1 MWQNFCQLPKNGK
14 IGFGTS
20 YWSIIPSL
28 VEIGAFLEF
37 GQCGETF
44 ASCPK
49 WQNRTRH
56 MLLVHYTKFGW
67 NRSIFRIW
75 AMWRN
80 FCKLPK
86 MAKSDS
92 VGCAESDFAI
102 FWQLAKIL
110 PHCQNSKK
118 LLLVAQNGKI
128 GLSTSYWSIIPSLVE
143 IGALL
148 EFRQLFASCPKWPN
162 RTRHILLVHY
172 IKFGWN
178 RSTFRIWAM
187 WQNFCQLPKM
197 AKSDSAHPTG
207 PLYQVWLKSEHF

>member
-1 MWQNFCQLPKNGK
+1 MAKLLPVAQNGK
-14 IGFGTS
+14 IGPGTS

-28 VEIGAFLEF
+28 VEIGALLEF

-49 WQNRTRH
+49 WQNRTWH

-80 FCKLPK
+80 FCQLPK

-92 VGCAESDFAI
+92 AHPTGAV
-102 FWQLAKIL
+102 
-110 PHCQNSKK
+110 
-118 LLLVAQNGKI
+118 
-128 GLSTSYWSIIPSLVE
+128 IPSLVE

-148 EFRQLFASCPKWPN
+148 EFGQTFASCPKWPN

-172 IKFGWN
+172 TKFGWN
-178 RSTFRIWAM
+178 RSIFSIWAM
-187 WQNFCQLPKM
+187 WRNICQLPKM
-197 AKSDSAHPTG
+197 AKSESAHPTG

>member
-1 MWQNFCQLPKNGK
+1 MWQNFFQLPTNGK
-14 IGFGTS
+14 IRFGTS

-44 ASCPK
+44 ASEPK
-49 WQNRTRH
+49 
-56 MLLVHYTKFGW
+56 
-67 NRSIFRIW
+67 
-75 AMWRN
+75 
-80 FCKLPK
+80 
-86 MAKSDS
+86 
-92 VGCAESDFAI
+92 
-102 FWQLAKIL
+102 
-110 PHCQNSKK
+110 
-118 LLLVAQNGKI
+118 NGKI
-128 GLSTSYWSIIPSLVE
+128 GLGTCYWSIIPSLVE
-143 IGALL
+143 IGAFLEFWAMWQNFCQLPKMAESDYGTSYWCSIPSLVEIGALL
-148 EFRQLFASCPKWPN
+148 EFGQTFASCPKWPN

-172 IKFGWN
+172 TKFGWN